1 MNKHVLMVATV
12 PSMIGQFNMNNIR
25 ILQDMGYVVDVACD
39 YNDRSV
45 WPTERVQNFK
55 KQMAEMGIQC
65 IQLDFSRSPF
75 KIGRLIRSYK
85 ETLNLIKERKYSFIH
100 THTPIASAVVRLA
113 AQKTGTKVIY
123 TAHGFHFYDGAPKK
137 NWFIYYPIE
146 KCLSKYTDVLIT
158 INKEDYKRACDSF
171 NAKKTVY
178 IPGVGFDT
186 GKFRNC
192 VVNRTEKRS
201 SMNLRDE
208 DFLMISVGELSSR
221 KNQKVVIDALNI
233 LSKEGKIDNILYMA
247 IGKGELENSFK
258 ELIRTFKLEKHVR
271 LEGFRQDI
279 PELCKAADC
288 FIHPSVREGLGIA
301 PLEAMAAGLPL
312 ISAYVNGIKD
322 YTENGKS
329 GVCVNPHN
337 AEDVA
342 NAIYKMYSDRNFRV
356 ECGKN
361 NVETS
366 KAFDVTETNKIMKT
380 VYERID

>member
-1 MNKHVLMVATV
+1 MNKRVLMVATV

-137 NWFIYYPIE
+137 NWLVYYPIE

-158 INKEDYKRACDSF
+158 INKEDYKRACENF
-171 NAKKTVY
+171 KAKKTVY

-186 GKFRNC
+186 KKFRDC
-192 VVNRTEKRS
+192 VINRTEIRN

-208 DFLMISVGELSSR
+208 DFLLISVGELSSR
-221 KNQKVVIDALNI
+221 KNQKIVIDALNI
-233 LSKEGKIDNILYMA
+233 LSKKGKIGNIFYLA

-258 ELIRTFKLEKHVR
+258 ELISALKLEKHIR

-322 YTENGKS
+322 YTANGIS

-337 AEDVA
+337 VEDVA
-342 NAIYKMYSDRNFRV
+342 NAIYKIYADEKFRV

-361 NVETS
+361 NVKTS
-366 KAFDVTETNKIMKT
+366 MAFDINETNKIMRT
-380 VYERID
+380 VYEGID